1 MTPRQELG
9 LRSAM
14 MQDDLLYAEL
24 SGYSLMDTLH
34 AKHRLTEYFIS
45 KSTHVP
51 FEQRTQLIE
60 ATMHMLSDLPLD
72 ELLRLDQQHFPEH
85 YI

>member
-1 MTPRQELG
+1 MTPRQTLG

-14 MQDDLLYAEL
+14 MHDDLLFTEL
-24 SGYSLMDTLH
+24 AGYGLMDTLH

-45 KSTHVP
+45 KSTPVP

-60 ATMHMLSDLPLD
+60 ATMQMLSDLPLN
-72 ELLRLDQQHFPEH
+72 ELFNLDRQYFPEQ

>member
-14 MQDDLLYAEL
+14 VHDDLLFTDL
-24 SGYSLMDTLH
+24 TGYGPMDILH
-34 AKHRLTEYFIS
+34 AKQRLTEYFIN
-45 KSTHVP
+45 KSTTVT

-60 ATMHMLSDLPLD
+60 ATLQMLSDLPLD
-72 ELLRLDQQHFPEH
+72 ELFNLDRQYFPEH

>member
-14 MQDDLLYAEL
+14 MHDDLLFTAL
-24 SGYSLMDTLH
+24 AGYGPMDILH
-34 AKHRLTEYFIS
+34 AKHRLTEYFIN
-45 KSTHVP
+45 KSTTVT

-60 ATMHMLSDLPLD
+60 ATLQMLSDLPLD
-72 ELLRLDQQHFPEH
+72 ELFNLDRQYFPEH

>member
-14 MQDDLLYAEL
+14 MHDDLLYAQL
-24 SGYSLMDTLH
+24 TGYGLMDTLS

-45 KSTHVP
+45 KNTPVP

-60 ATMHMLSDLPLD
+60 ATMQMLSDLPTD
-72 ELLRLDQQHFPEH
+72 ELFRLDQQYFPEQ
-85 YI
+85 YT